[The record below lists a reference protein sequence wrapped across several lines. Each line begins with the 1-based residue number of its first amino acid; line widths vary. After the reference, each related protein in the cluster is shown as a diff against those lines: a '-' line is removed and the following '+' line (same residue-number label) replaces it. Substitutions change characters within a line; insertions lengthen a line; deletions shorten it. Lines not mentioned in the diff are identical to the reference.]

1 MKKKGKA
8 KRTRGRLVREEIFR
22 NTFLIELLY
31 YFVYYL
37 TWIKFRVDLISRTTK
52 IFNFAWI

>member
-1 MKKKGKA
+1 MVA
-8 KRTRGRLVREEIFR
+8 Q
-22 NTFLIELLY
+22 N
-31 YFVYYL
+31 YYL